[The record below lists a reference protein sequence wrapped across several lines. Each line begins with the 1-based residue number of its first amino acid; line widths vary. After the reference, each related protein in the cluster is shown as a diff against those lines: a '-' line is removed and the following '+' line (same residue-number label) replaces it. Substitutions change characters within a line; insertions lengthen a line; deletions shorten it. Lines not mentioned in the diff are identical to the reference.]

1 MRFPAGTMRPMRA
14 SPVTALGLLTLCFGS
29 AGAEDVF
36 ENDSSVALR
45 ILYGCEPLAK
55 LIGGKSKAVL
65 VFPSIA
71 KTGITI
77 GRQHGEGV
85 LLAKGRRIA
94 RYRSVAA
101 SYALQ
106 ARVQSLGYALF
117 FMNAYALQYLEASDG
132 WEIGAGPSI
141 VTVDKGIAKSLGATT
156 LKDDVYA
163 FVFDR
168 KGLAAGLGI
177 QGSKIT
183 KLE

>member
-1 MRFPAGTMRPMRA
+1 MMPMRA
-14 SPVTALGLLTLCFGS
+14 SPVTALELLTLCFGP

-45 ILYGCEPLAK
+45 ILYGSEPVAK

-71 KTGITI
+71 KAGITI
-77 GRQHGEGV
+77 GGQYGEGV
-85 LLAKGRRIA
+85 LLANGRRVA

-101 SYALQ
+101 SYGLQ
-106 ARVQSLGYALF
+106 ARVQSFSYALF
-117 FMNAYALQYLEASDG
+117 FMNAHALQYLDIIDG

-141 VTVDKGIAKSLGATT
+141 VTVDKGIAESLSATT

-163 FVFDR
+163 FVFNR

-183 KLE
+183 KLEK